1 MRRAFVAIALLA
13 ISARVPGAQHPSA
26 GALALVGGTLVNPV
40 AARVSDAVVVVREGR
55 VVCAGPRSSCRVPAG
70 ARRVN
75 VAGAF
80 VSPGLI
86 DAHVHYSQTGWVD
99 GRPDSYDLRAEF
111 PYDSVVGELSKD
123 QSAFNRAYL
132 CSGVTAVYDV
142 GGYSWTYMLAR
153 RQERMVDA
161 PHVAAAGPLL
171 TTINHWVNTG
181 TIRQFE
187 WMANDSVVRAVVRAN
202 KALGAA
208 AIKVWYIQ
216 RPDSVMPQARALLEV
231 AGDAARAAKL
241 PLIVHA
247 TQLARAKEALRA
259 GATLLVHS
267 VAPDSI
273 DDEFIALARANGA
286 IVIPTLT
293 VLEGYADVAA
303 GRSPVARYPL
313 ECVDRATRA
322 KLERRLEFAEARV
335 RATEQRNRVTFDA
348 TVRNIQ
354 RMRAAGIPMAMGTD
368 AGNPGTAHG
377 PSIYREM
384 EAMQGAGMPAA
395 EVFASA
401 TIVAARAMH
410 RDQDLGSLEPG
421 KVADLVVFD
430 ADPTRDIANARRV
443 RLVMRGGVLYRKS
456 ELLPR
461 P

>member
-1 MRRAFVAIALLA
+1 MRLTLHITALAVFASTSAAQIRTTGAIALT
-13 ISARVPGAQHPSA
+13 
-26 GALALVGGTLVNPV
+26 GGTLVNPLV
-40 AARVSDAVVVVREGR
+40 APVPNAVVVVRDGR
-55 VVCAGPRSSCRVPAG
+55 IECAGPRSTCRVPVG
-70 ARRVN
+70 ATRMDVT
-75 VAGAF
+75 GAY

-99 GRPDSYDLRAEF
+99 GRPDTYDLRSEL
-111 PYDSVVGELSKD
+111 PYDSIVGALSID
-123 QSAFNRAYL
+123 QSPFNRAYL
-132 CSGVTAVYDV
+132 CSGITAVYDV
-142 GGYSWTYMLAR
+142 GGYPWTYMVAR
-153 RQERMVDA
+153 RQESMTDA
-161 PHVAAAGPLL
+161 PHVASAGPLL

-187 WMANDSVVRAVVRAN
+187 WMQNDSVVRAVVRAN
-202 KALGAA
+202 KYLGAA

-216 RPDSVMPQARALLEV
+216 RPDSLMPAARALLDVTGAE
-231 AGDAARAAKL
+231 ARRVGL

-273 DDEFIALARANGA
+273 DDEFISLAKANGA
-286 IVIPTLT
+286 IVTPTLT

-303 GRSPVARYPL
+303 GRSPRARYPL
-313 ECVDRATRA
+313 ECVDAVTRA
-322 KLERRLEFAEARV
+322 KLERRLPYAEV
-335 RATEQRNRVTFDA
+335 RTHATEQRNRDVFAA

-354 RMRAAGIPMAMGTD
+354 RMKAAGIPMAVGTD

-384 EAMQGAGMPAA
+384 EAMQGAGMSAT

-410 RDQDLGSLEPG
+410 RDRDIGSLEAQ
-421 KVADLVVFD
+421 KIADIVVFD

-443 RLVMRGGVLYRKS
+443 RLVMRAGVPHRKTD
-456 ELLPR
+456 LLPKGR
-461 P
+461 